1 MERPSIFTD
10 LPSSMRLMPE
20 HHHAMLKR
28 VKIIN
33 FFSTKSLVEL
43 ICHIVGAATSLE
55 LITLDT
61 TQGSPR
67 CSVNKFGKCFLL
79 CTQVLVEARQAIL
92 AFQTYIKPIVPPTV
106 ELNVLEPCS
115 KCQVDQ

>member
-1 MERPSIFTD
+1 
-10 LPSSMRLMPE
+10 MPE

-67 CSVNKFGKCFLL
+67 CSVNKFGKYFLL